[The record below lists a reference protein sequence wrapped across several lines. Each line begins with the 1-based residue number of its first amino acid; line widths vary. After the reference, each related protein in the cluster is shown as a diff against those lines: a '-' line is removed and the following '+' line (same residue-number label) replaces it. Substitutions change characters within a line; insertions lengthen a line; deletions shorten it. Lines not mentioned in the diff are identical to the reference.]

1 MNRRTPTV
9 DPATFE
15 TVSFGAASSGDA
27 SDLLSDLPGSDVDA
41 PLDPTASAGEHPAE
55 PDGSLLIPTIWQR
68 FRYWAWHPVSR
79 SSLAVLLVAGLLPLL
94 LSFTQH
100 LSAVD
105 VTGPTEPVVTQP
117 VVTVPITVPVTIA
130 VPVTV
135 TSTPPAPTTGTAAAP
150 APVTVVRTTVL
161 TTVQTTVQTTG
172 GTKPS
177 AATMSALRP
186 LVGPNVGTKAAICF
200 TPATLQIT
208 ATGKGVVNLNVT
220 GAATAH
226 KSGRGSAKMTVTGR
240 TGTYAITAASTGGS
254 STIRWSALRG
264 ACS

>member
-9 DPATFE
+9 DPG
-15 TVSFGAASSGDA
+15 SFGGASSEEA
-27 SDLLSDLPGSDVDA
+27 SDLLGDLPGADADA
-41 PLDPTASAGEHPAE
+41 PLDTTASAGEHPAD

-68 FRYWAWHPVSR
+68 FLYWAWHPVSR
-79 SSLAVLLVAGLLPLL
+79 SSLAVLIVAGLLPLL

-100 LSAVD
+100 LTSAAD
-105 VTGPTEPVVTQP
+105 VTGPTQPVVTQP
-117 VVTVPITVPVTIA
+117 MITVPITVPVTIA

-135 TSTPPAPTTGTAAAP
+135 TSTPPIPTTGTAAAP

-161 TTVQTTVQTTG
+161 TTVQTTVHTTG
-172 GTKPS
+172 GTKP
-177 AATMSALRP
+177 AATTSAPRP
-186 LVGPNVGTKAAICF
+186 LVGPNVGAKAVICF
-200 TPATLQIT
+200 TPATLEIT

-226 KSGRGSAKMTVTGR
+226 KSGRGSAKLTVTGR
-240 TGTYAITAASTGGS
+240 TGAYAITYAATGGH
-254 STIRWSALRG
+254 STIKWSALQG

>member
-1 MNRRTPTV
+1 MSRRSPTA
-9 DPATFE
+9 DPA
-15 TVSFGAASSGDA
+15 SFGSASSVEEI
-27 SDLLSDLPGSDVDA
+27 DLLSDLPSSDSD
-41 PLDPTASAGEHPAE
+41 PTTEPTASAGGHPTD

-100 LSAVD
+100 LSAAD
-105 VTGPTEPVVTQP
+105 VTGPTEPAVTQP

-135 TSTPPAPTTGTAAAP
+135 TSTPPDPITGTAAAP

-172 GTKPS
+172 GTKTS

-186 LVGPNVGTKAAICF
+186 LVGPNVGAKAVICF

-220 GAATAH
+220 GIATAH
-226 KSGRGSAKMTVTGR
+226 KSGRGGAKLTVNGR

-254 STIRWSALRG
+254 STISWSALRG